1 MVANTN
7 IPKNHINSRCK
18 HDLSAKK
25 WLNSQTVFPC
35 CLVQN
40 VICLTCLNLIFQDKP
55 VHIAER
61 PKDYKPRDPLEFVR
75 NIWGKETFFV
85 YSISSG
91 KGSSQ
96 PTYSLCLFISIVG

>member
-1 MVANTN
+1 MVSNTN

-40 VICLTCLNLIFQDKP
+40 GICLTCLNLIFQDKP

-75 NIWGKETFFV
+75 NIWGKETFLSTVYLPVKGHLSPLTVFV
-85 YSISSG
+85 YSF
-91 KGSSQ
+91 Q
-96 PTYSLCLFISIVG
+96 